1 MDAMMKVMGD
11 MQKQIEKAQKEQ
23 IAEQKELRKLIERQQ
38 SGVLRDLK
46 GAGAADADPRV
57 QMWELIMKATSLPN
71 GKPESEQLAALW
83 DKYDP
88 DGKWEL
94 SKEKLKLI
102 LQDQANAKV
111 QILLMEIPKVKT
123 KLAEQTKGDPFAGAM
138 EPMVLGALEGQLK
151 MHELQ
156 AKGEIGE
163 DHINLIFD
171 QLDKNHDHHVSK
183 AEFLERAADVF
194 LAEQMQVQ
202 RMQAA
207 MQSGAGQP
215 MFIGFDDGPG
225 DCNQQ

>member
-1 MDAMMKVMGD
+1 MG
-11 MQKQIEKAQKEQ
+11 
-23 IAEQKELRKLIERQQ
+23 RPGN
-38 SGVLRDLK
+38 SGK
-46 GAGAADADPRV
+46 GRAYRTANTRC
-57 QMWELIMKATSLPN
+57 S
-71 GKPESEQLAALW
+71 
-83 DKYDP
+83 YDP
-88 DGKWEL
+88 DGKGEL

-215 MFIGFDDGPG
+215 MLIDGPG

>member
-1 MDAMMKVMGD
+1 
-11 MQKQIEKAQKEQ
+11 MQK
-23 IAEQKELRKLIERQQ
+23 
-38 SGVLRDLK
+38 GMDVRDRITTP
-46 GAGAADADPRV
+46 AIHMPPR
-57 QMWELIMKATSLPN
+57 SRN
-71 GKPESEQLAALW
+71 S
-83 DKYDP
+83 
-88 DGKWEL
+88 
-94 SKEKLKLI
+94 
-102 LQDQANAKV
+102 
-111 QILLMEIPKVKT
+111 
-123 KLAEQTKGDPFAGAM
+123 
-138 EPMVLGALEGQLK
+138 

-163 DHINLIFD
+163 DHVNLIFD

-215 MFIGFDDGPG
+215 MFIDGPG

>member
-71 GKPESEQLAALW
+71 GKPESAQLAALW

-88 DGKWEL
+88 DGKGEL

-123 KLAEQTKGDPFAGAM
+123 KLAEQTK
-138 EPMVLGALEGQLK
+138 
-151 MHELQ
+151 
-156 AKGEIGE
+156 
-163 DHINLIFD
+163 
-171 QLDKNHDHHVSK
+171 
-183 AEFLERAADVF
+183 R
-194 LAEQMQVQ
+194 
-202 RMQAA
+202 
-207 MQSGAGQP
+207 
-215 MFIGFDDGPG
+215 
-225 DCNQQ
+225 